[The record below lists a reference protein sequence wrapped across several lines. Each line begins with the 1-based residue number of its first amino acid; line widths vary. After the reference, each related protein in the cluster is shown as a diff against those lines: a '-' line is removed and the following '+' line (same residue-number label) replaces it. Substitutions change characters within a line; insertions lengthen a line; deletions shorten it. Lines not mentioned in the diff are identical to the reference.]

1 MRKQVLYAACVL
13 LLGIQAGC
21 PGANEKETE
30 EPGPDLASSAPD
42 LGCFRM
48 PTTHV
53 EILNACTDAQSVDKR
68 VVLPLLLPDG
78 KLPPLP

>member
-1 MRKQVLYAACVL
+1 MRKTNLYAACAL
-13 LLGIQAGC
+13 LLGMQAGC
-21 PGANEKETE
+21 PAEQEMGMED
-30 EPGPDLASSAPD
+30 PRPDLASPAPD
-42 LGCFRM
+42 LGCARM
-48 PTTHV
+48 PRTHV